1 MREPVAGAGL
11 RGRGGSAISDGTS
24 PASLILFM
32 LALHVVNQI
41 DRQLVSA
48 FATDIMR
55 DLELNRS
62 QFALIAGL
70 AFSGVYAVAALTAG
84 VMADR
89 IGRVKVLASGLG
101 VWSLFT
107 AASALAQGF
116 WTLLAA
122 RPFVAA
128 GEATLVPT
136 ASNIILAR
144 VDTRHRAGAL
154 GLFFAGIPIGSGG
167 GFLLAATLGPL
178 IGWRWVFISMGAIGM
193 IALLGLTRVQDKESV
208 VSEAPPLLGNL
219 GAIVAQWRQ
228 APRIMWA
235 SLAIILAHA
244 HSATSPFVQLWLV
257 AEKGYD
263 KAAASAVYGGTFVA
277 TGLIGT
283 FGSGLLVDWA
293 ARRLAWDR
301 ALTVFLILLALAP
314 LLLCYR
320 LAPGHSPLFIAGMI
334 GSILFMT
341 VLYGPIFAVI
351 EELLPARL
359 KATATGLNML
369 LINIF
374 AIGGVSYAV
383 GLASDRMAL
392 AGMSQSWTLPLIG
405 ADLIAWLAVPCAYFA
420 MRSSPAV
427 RTATPALSE
436 QMHQLGDVTERR

>member
-1 MREPVAGAGL
+1 MTDVAVPTPRRQGDANPAG
-11 RGRGGSAISDGTS
+11 
-24 PASLILFM
+24 LILFM
-32 LALHVVNQI
+32 LALHIVNQI
-41 DRQLVSA
+41 DRQLVAA
-48 FATDIMR
+48 FAGDIMH

-70 AFSGVYAVAALTAG
+70 AFSGVYAFAALTAG

-89 IGRVKVLASGLG
+89 IGRVRVLASGLG
-101 VWSLFT
+101 IWSLFT
-107 AASALAQGF
+107 ALSGLAQGF
-116 WTLLAA
+116 WSLLGA

-144 VDTRHRAGAL
+144 VDQRHRAGAL
-154 GLFFAGIPIGSGG
+154 GLFFAGIPIGTGG
-167 GFLLAATLGPL
+167 GFLIAAMLGPM
-178 IGWRWVFISMGAIGM
+178 IGWRWVFIGMGGIGL
-193 IALLGLTRVQDKESV
+193 IALAGLLRVRDK
-208 VSEAPPLLGNL
+208 PPELTETPTLLGNL
-219 GAIVAQWRQ
+219 GAIFKLWRQ
-228 APRIMWA
+228 VPRIMWA

-263 KAAASAVYGGTFVA
+263 KGTGAAVYGGTFVMA
-277 TGLIGT
+277 GLVGT

-293 ARRLAWDR
+293 ARRLGWDR
-301 ALTVFLILLALAP
+301 ARTIFLVLLVLAP

-320 LAPGHSPLFIAGMI
+320 LAPGGSPLFMAGMV

-359 KATATGLNML
+359 KATSTGLNML

-374 AIGGVSYAV
+374 AIGAVSFAIGFV
-383 GLASDRMAL
+383 SDRMVAEHAAL
-392 AGMSQSWTLPLIG
+392 SWTLPLMG
-405 ADLIAWLAVPCAYFA
+405 ADMIALLAIPCIFLA
-420 MRSSPAV
+420 MRSQSG
-427 RTATPALSE
+427 TAS
-436 QMHQLGDVTERR
+436 H

>member
-1 MREPVAGAGL
+1 MTDVAVPTPRRQGDANPAG
-11 RGRGGSAISDGTS
+11 
-24 PASLILFM
+24 LILFM
-32 LALHVVNQI
+32 LALHIVNQI
-41 DRQLVSA
+41 DRQLVAA
-48 FATDIMR
+48 FAGDIMH

-70 AFSGVYAVAALTAG
+70 AFSGVYAFAALTAG

-89 IGRVKVLASGLG
+89 IGRVRVLASGLG
-101 VWSLFT
+101 IWSLFT
-107 AASALAQGF
+107 ALSGLAQGF
-116 WTLLAA
+116 WSLLGA

-144 VDTRHRAGAL
+144 VDQRHRAGAL
-154 GLFFAGIPIGSGG
+154 GLFFAGIPIGNGG
-167 GFLLAATLGPL
+167 GFLIAAMLGPM
-178 IGWRWVFISMGAIGM
+178 IGWRWVFIGMGGIGL
-193 IALLGLTRVQDKESV
+193 IALAGLLRVRDK
-208 VSEAPPLLGNL
+208 PPELTETPTLLGNL
-219 GAIVAQWRQ
+219 GAIFKLWRQ
-228 APRIMWA
+228 VPRIMWA

-263 KAAASAVYGGTFVA
+263 KGTGAAVYGGTFVMA
-277 TGLIGT
+277 GLVGT

-293 ARRLAWDR
+293 ARRLGWDR
-301 ALTVFLILLALAP
+301 ARTIFLVLLVLAP

-320 LAPGHSPLFIAGMI
+320 LAPGGSPLFMAGMV

-359 KATATGLNML
+359 KATSTGLNML

-374 AIGGVSYAV
+374 AIGAVSFAIGFV
-383 GLASDRMAL
+383 SDRMVAEHAAL
-392 AGMSQSWTLPLIG
+392 SWTLPLMG
-405 ADLIAWLAVPCAYFA
+405 ADMIALLAIPCIFLA
-420 MRSSPAV
+420 MRSQSG
-427 RTATPALSE
+427 TAS
-436 QMHQLGDVTERR
+436 H